1 MCVQQGTKLM
11 PRIVKFHRHRYTQRA
26 VLFDDELELRSIE
39 ELRDWAVRGVDFV
52 VIDTETNE
60 DVTRVLLA

>member
-1 MCVQQGTKLM
+1 M

-26 VLFDDELELRSIE
+26 VLFDDELELRSVD
-39 ELRDWAVRGVDFV
+39 ELRDWAAQGIDFV
-52 VIDTETNE
+52 IIDTETNE

>member
-1 MCVQQGTKLM
+1 MDAM
-11 PRIVKFHRHRYTQRA
+11 PRIVKFHRHRYAQRA
-26 VLFDDELELRSIE
+26 VLFDDELELRSLD
-39 ELRDWAVRGVDFV
+39 ELRDWAARGVDFV